1 MKTLFF
7 AVVAI
12 AASVHAVKLTEDFPI
27 HFAEIDAVNPPGQ
40 PKVTDPQ
47 HRIMVNADNRE
58 WSVDSGKDG
67 REDTREAI
75 MEALFG
81 KMQEEAGPSKATEE
95 QKKSVDDNKKAIE
108 NANKAATEAKQAEAK
123 AKKVI
128 EEAKED
134 AKKEEKEAEKKAAE
148 KEASIE
154 EEKNRLKK
162 VEQAKKEKEDEAKK
176 EVSKI
181 E

>member
-1 MKTLFF
+1 
-7 AVVAI
+7 
-12 AASVHAVKLTEDFPI
+12 
-27 HFAEIDAVNPPGQ
+27 
-40 PKVTDPQ
+40 
-47 HRIMVNADNRE
+47 MVNADNRE

-108 NANKAATEAKQAEAK
+108 NANKAATESKQAEAK

-134 AKKEEKEAEKKAAE
+134 A
-148 KEASIE
+148 
-154 EEKNRLKK
+154 KNRLKK

>member
-1 MKTLFF
+1 
-7 AVVAI
+7 
-12 AASVHAVKLTEDFPI
+12 
-27 HFAEIDAVNPPGQ
+27 
-40 PKVTDPQ
+40 
-47 HRIMVNADNRE
+47 MVNADNRE

-95 QKKSVDDNKKAIE
+95 QKKSVDDNKKAID
-108 NANKAATEAKQAEAK
+108 K

-154 EEKNRLKK
+154 E
-162 VEQAKKEKEDEAKK
+162 
-176 EVSKI
+176 
-181 E
+181 

>member
-1 MKTLFF
+1 
-7 AVVAI
+7 
-12 AASVHAVKLTEDFPI
+12 
-27 HFAEIDAVNPPGQ
+27 
-40 PKVTDPQ
+40 
-47 HRIMVNADNRE
+47 MVNADNRE

-108 NANKAATEAKQAEAK
+108 N
-123 AKKVI
+123 
-128 EEAKED
+128 
-134 AKKEEKEAEKKAAE
+134 EKKAAE

-162 VEQAKKEKEDEAKK
+162 VEQAKKEKEDE
-176 EVSKI
+176 
-181 E
+181 